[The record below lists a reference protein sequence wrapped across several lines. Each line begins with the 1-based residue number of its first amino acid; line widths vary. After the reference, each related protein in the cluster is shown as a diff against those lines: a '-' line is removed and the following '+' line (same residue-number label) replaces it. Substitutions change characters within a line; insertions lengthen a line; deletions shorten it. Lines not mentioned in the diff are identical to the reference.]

1 MLVNNTY
8 KCKNDTIALF
18 YAVYFPLRDGCKKG
32 KGRGGGEGQ
41 NTMGKREKGAFSI
54 YCWSRSR
61 TKAFLSSE
69 N

>member
-32 KGRGGGEGQ
+32 KGRGGGGR
-41 NTMGKREKGAFSI
+41 TKYYGEKGKGSLLNLLLVTVKNKSI
-54 YCWSRSR
+54 S
-61 TKAFLSSE
+61 LL
-69 N
+69 